1 MLKIII
7 VGIYI
12 FCVQFTSSHPLL
24 LCPLGSQ
31 SLLYLF
37 PVRSKMRFMSHIP
50 LAHLISPAAAVS
62 SLLTVIHLKWTVFPS
77 LLEGFLGTIE
87 AHSASARCT
96 LKCWIMNT
104 TEAKLQP
111 TGMEVHGHHRL
122 CVLQQTDSETH
133 STQFLRES
141 PAGPSLSCPQG
152 NLLTNIFHIH
162 FSSLSLFPYFL
173 LVLPE
178 IASQINHMYPNPFLR
193 AWFWELEV
201 RKRKKQ
207 NETTIFSV
215 RTRFDSDVHSQIE
228 FLQFEWHIWKQTQ
241 KSEHYP
247 RSKLWSTRHGN
258 ADGPVTWWIPVGCF
272 QKPYRRCLDSQHK
285 EKISFP

>member
-152 NLLTNIFHIH
+152 NLLTNIFHIR
-162 FSSLSLFPYFL
+162 FSSLSLSLFSSCASWDC
-173 LVLPE
+173 LPNKPHVPKSF
-178 IASQINHMYPNPFLR
+178 SQGLILRTGSQKKKKTKWNHNIFCPHT
-193 AWFWELEV
+193 FWQRCSL
-201 RKRKKQ
+201 
-207 NETTIFSV
+207 
-215 RTRFDSDVHSQIE
+215 SD
-228 FLQFEWHIWKQTQ
+228 
-241 KSEHYP
+241 
-247 RSKLWSTRHGN
+247 
-258 ADGPVTWWIPVGCF
+258 WIPPIWMAYLKTNTEE
-272 QKPYRRCLDSQHK
+272 QALSP
-285 EKISFP
+285 